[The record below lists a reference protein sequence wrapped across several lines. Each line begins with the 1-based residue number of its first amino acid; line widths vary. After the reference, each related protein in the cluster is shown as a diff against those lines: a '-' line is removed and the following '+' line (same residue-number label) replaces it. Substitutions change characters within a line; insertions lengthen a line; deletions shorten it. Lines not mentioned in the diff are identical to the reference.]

1 MKNSTA
7 NILIVDDNVD
17 NLNVLAG
24 MLAEQNYKVR
34 RAING
39 SIALRAIKASIPD
52 LILLD
57 IVLPDMTGY
66 DICTQL
72 KQHPS
77 TQDIPVIFISSLND
91 TEDKVKAFAVGG
103 VDYVSKPF
111 EMAEVCARIRNQLEI
126 QFAKAEIES
135 LNAELEQRVQERT
148 AELTAVT
155 VTLEKQIQE
164 RQKAEQPCDTVKV
177 ASGQWLKMRLISS
190 FYSIHKG

>member
-72 KQHPS
+72 NSIQAPRTSRLFSLVPS
-77 TQDIPVIFISSLND
+77 MTP
-91 TEDKVKAFAVGG
+91 
-103 VDYVSKPF
+103 
-111 EMAEVCARIRNQLEI
+111 
-126 QFAKAEIES
+126 
-135 LNAELEQRVQERT
+135 RT
-148 AELTAVT
+148 
-155 VTLEKQIQE
+155 K
-164 RQKAEQPCDTVKV
+164 
-177 ASGQWLKMRLISS
+177 
-190 FYSIHKG
+190 